1 MRRPRR
7 HRRARATVQPGPGAS
22 APPVPGRRATRQA
35 GIALLEALIAIVI
48 LGIGLLGMIG
58 LQARAYAA
66 LSDASM
72 RAEATMAAEKLLGVM
87 NTDIP
92 NLASYNLAE
101 NAAPNSFL
109 APWVLETQRAIPG
122 ARLTVRVQDQTRQ
135 SQVDI
140 GISWQRKAA
149 GQQNRHVVTAYIA
162 N

>member
-1 MRRPRR
+1 MRSVRR
-7 HRRARATVQPGPGAS
+7 RSP
-22 APPVPGRRATRQA
+22 QA

-58 LQARAYAA
+58 LQARSYAA

-72 RAEATMAAEKLLGVM
+72 RAEATMAGEKLLGVM
-87 NTDIP
+87 NTDMT

-101 NAAPNSFL
+101 GAAPNTFL
-109 APWVLETQRAIPG
+109 APWVQETRRAIPG
-122 ARLTVRVQDQTRQ
+122 ALLSVRVQAQAQQ

-140 GISWQRKAA
+140 GIRWQRRAA
-149 GQQNRHVVTAYIA
+149 GEQSRHVVTAYIA